1 MLTLEEQLVVVNLYE
16 ELGSYRA
23 VAALVGCDPKT
34 VKAAIGRTGK
44 PKTKY
49 PRRSQVTDPYLDMIT
64 SKVEA
69 TQGRIH
75 CRQMLRMVRA
85 AGYQGSLR
93 SLWRALE
100 AAKKEWRQKQMRVY
114 RPWVSAP
121 GDFLIVDFGE
131 VGRVATAAGERKLYC
146 FCAVRG
152 FSRWR
157 YVRFFTCQRF
167 QVLAQGLAGCFERL
181 GGVPAHVMFDNPKTV
196 TNYFVGGLS
205 VYNPELVRLA
215 AHYHFTPIT
224 AAAADPESKGKVE
237 ALVRF
242 VKSDCVP
249 PEGFHSLGG
258 ANAWGEIWSE
268 EVNAEVHWE
277 TRVVPAQRLDRGHR
291 RGDRG

>member
-1 MLTLEEQLVVVNLYE
+1 
-16 ELGSYRA
+16 
-23 VAALVGCDPKT
+23 
-34 VKAAIGRTGK
+34 
-44 PKTKY
+44 
-49 PRRSQVTDPYLDMIT
+49 
-64 SKVEA
+64 
-69 TQGRIH
+69 
-75 CRQMLRMVRA
+75 
-85 AGYQGSLR
+85 
-93 SLWRALE
+93 
-100 AAKKEWRQKQMRVY
+100 MRVY

-131 VGRVATAAGERKLYC
+131 VGKVVTAAGERKLYC
-146 FCAVRG
+146 FCAVMG

-205 VYNPELVRLA
+205 VYNAELVRLA

-249 PEGFHSLGG
+249 PEGFRSLGQ
-258 ANAWGEIWSE
+258 ANAWGDDWCG
-268 EVNAEVHWE
+268 EVNAEAHWE
-277 TRVVPAQRLDRGHR
+277 TAPCRPNGLGWSGRCCAGLLTDLRSPAVRTAWWTR
-291 RGDRG
+291 